1 MTTAADHTARLW
13 DVRSQRPAG
22 VLTGST
28 IPVMGAWFSPDGR
41 TLATVNSDRTA
52 HLWDI
57 DASGVARR
65 TCTVIDTQRWSRLL
79 PDLPA
84 AGVCR

>member
-1 MTTAADHTARLW
+1 MT
-13 DVRSQRPAG
+13 S
-22 VLTGST
+22 ST

-79 PDLPA
+79 PDLSA